1 MLQESVTDCV
11 TLHTTSGS
19 VFTRMA
25 SSGTTVFRP
34 ESSCFQQLDEN
45 GAGRASLCD
54 HPGAAGAWIYS
65 GTSSGT
71 TGLPISRRMDSRFSR
86 MSAPIDS
93 QRR

>member
-11 TLHTTSGS
+11 TLRTTN
-19 VFTRMA
+19 A

-34 ESSCFQQLDEN
+34 ESSRFQQLDEN
-45 GAGRASLCD
+45 GAVRTSLYD
-54 HPGAAGAWIYS
+54 HLGAAVEWIYS